1 METITIAGVL
11 IGSVL
16 GLVIGLVINKITQK
30 NKSSN
35 IIKNAKKT
43 ASQRIKGAH
52 KEAESIKKDKILQA
66 KERFIELKAEHEK
79 VILSREKKIGDVE
92 KRIRDKES
100 QLGAELDKNKRLKKE
115 ILNKEK
121 DYNYKLDVLEKKEIE
136 VEKVHKRQVEQ
147 LEVISGISA
156 EEAKSDLIT
165 SLKDEAKTDAMSYVQ
180 EILEEAKLTAEQ
192 EARKI
197 ILNTIQR
204 VGVEQSIEN
213 CVSVFNLE
221 SDDSKSWSIIHNN
234 LYTSSSFYGTNI
246 STFSSNNT
254 SFNVVTLNVKYRNTI
269 IYCFFCTYSLYGI
282 NYYFLSILLCSKLSF
297 FHFILN
303 VSISFSFGFTFK
315 RFY

>member
-100 QLGAELDKNKRLKKE
+100 QLGAELDKNKRLNKE

-147 LEVISGISA
+147 
-156 EEAKSDLIT
+156 
-165 SLKDEAKTDAMSYVQ
+165 
-180 EILEEAKLTAEQ
+180 
-192 EARKI
+192 
-197 ILNTIQR
+197 
-204 VGVEQSIEN
+204 
-213 CVSVFNLE
+213 
-221 SDDSKSWSIIHNN
+221 
-234 LYTSSSFYGTNI
+234 
-246 STFSSNNT
+246 
-254 SFNVVTLNVKYRNTI
+254 
-269 IYCFFCTYSLYGI
+269 
-282 NYYFLSILLCSKLSF
+282 
-297 FHFILN
+297 
-303 VSISFSFGFTFK
+303 
-315 RFY
+315 